1 MNKENPKS
9 FRSLTPPSR
18 IQKKSHESLHPP
30 IEPYQ
35 EKPKEPPEASHH
47 HDSRIHELKS
57 NSSDLTISSSSS
69 FIQSR
74 QAESPAYARI
84 NKRDKTI
91 KKAFKLLFSES
102 WVVRN
107 GHFITYIGL
116 YVFSILVW
124 FRPYELIPS
133 LGFLSATAFYVALA
147 TLFVFIPSQFFS
159 EGSLTTFPVE
169 VKCVIALMILAIITM
184 FIGKDFAR
192 SWQSFNDTF
201 SKAVVIFLIMVNVVR
216 TPRRLFS
223 MLFISLSIAFIVSFI
238 AINLY
243 LKGEFK
249 VEGYRVGLDIG
260 GMFGNPND
268 MALHL
273 VTMIPIVFCLM
284 LVAKN
289 LLIRLFFLGLMILFI
304 CAMMVTFSRGAF
316 LAFLI
321 SSAVIA
327 WKLGRKNRLKIITT
341 FAVGSIFLMLLAP
354 GNYLLRLFSIFI
366 PQLDPVGSVD
376 QRRGL
381 FLRSIYVTLR
391 NPWGIG
397 LGNSRIMN
405 DYNLEWHN
413 AYMQIASEL
422 GIVALVIYLIFLI
435 SPLKRLAAIEK
446 IQENEVDWF
455 YYLSVGLQA
464 SLVAYMVGSFFA
476 SVAYNWYAY
485 YLVAYAVALR
495 RIYHIQRL
503 AQ

>member
-1 MNKENPKS
+1 MDKENPKS
-9 FRSLTPPSR
+9 FRSLTPPAR
-18 IQKKSHESLHPP
+18 IQQKSYESLHPP
-30 IEPYQ
+30 IESYQ
-35 EKPKEPPEASHH
+35 EKPKELPEASHYH
-47 HDSRIHELKS
+47 NSQIHELKS
-57 NSSDLTISSSSS
+57 TSSDLTISTGSS
-69 FIQSR
+69 FIQNLK
-74 QAESPAYARI
+74 AESPTYPRI
-84 NKRDKTI
+84 NKSDKTI
-91 KKAFKLLFSES
+91 KRAFKLLFSES
-102 WVVRN
+102 WVMQN
-107 GHFITYIGL
+107 GHLVTYVGL

-147 TLFVFIPSQFFS
+147 TLFIIPSQFFS

-201 SKAVVIFLIMVNVVR
+201 SKAILVFVIMVNVVR
-216 TPRRLFS
+216 TPRRFFS

-243 LKGEFK
+243 FKGEFK

-273 VTMIPIVFCLM
+273 VTMIPIAFCLM
-284 LVAKN
+284 FVAKN
-289 LLIRLFFLGLMILFI
+289 FLIRLFFLGSVMLFI

-321 SSAVIA
+321 SSAVLA

-422 GIVALVIYLIFLI
+422 GIVALFIYLIFLI

-446 IQENEVDWF
+446 IQENEADWF

-476 SVAYNWYAY
+476 SVAYNWYVY

-495 RIYHIQRL
+495 RIYRTKKLMQ
-503 AQ
+503 